1 MGFIINDFF
10 LDFILLFFPLYF
22 LYLINKTRS
31 LREAIK
37 LQGLKAINWKTFIRN
52 VILLFFLMFVISFA
66 ISYVATFFG
75 VQDLGVVGEKITSLS
90 VIYIIYLFVIRVF
103 LEEWFFRGFL
113 VSRVGVIAS
122 SALFAC
128 GHILYGSVTEV
139 IGAFVLGV
147 VLARFYQKT
156 KSLWVVY
163 IAHLTYNFVALAFM
177 FI

>member
-22 LYLINKTRS
+22 LYFVNKVRS
-31 LREAIK
+31 LRQVVN
-37 LQGLKAINWKTFIRN
+37 LQGLKTINWKTFIRN
-52 VILLFFLMFVISFA
+52 VVLLFFLMFVISFA
-66 ISYVATFFG
+66 ISYVASLFG
-75 VQDLGVVGEKITSLS
+75 VQDLGVVGQKITSLS
-90 VIYIIYLFVIRVF
+90 AIYIIYLFVVRVF

-113 VSRVGVIAS
+113 VNRVGVIIS

-156 KSLWVVY
+156 GSIW
-163 IAHLTYNFVALAFM
+163 ITFSAHLVYNFVALAFM

>member
-22 LYLINKTRS
+22 LYFYGKVVTLKE
-31 LREAIK
+31 LIK
-37 LQGLKAINWKTFIRN
+37 LQGLKRIDWKIFIRN
-52 VILLFFLMFVISFA
+52 VVILFFLMFIISFA
-66 ISYVATFFG
+66 ISYVSSLFG
-75 VQDLGVVGEKITSLS
+75 VQDLSVVGEKITSLS
-90 VIYIIYLFVIRVF
+90 AIYIIYLFVIRVF

-113 VSRVGVIAS
+113 VKRVGVIIS

-128 GHILYGSVTEV
+128 GHILYGSVTEI

-156 KSLWVVY
+156 GNIWVTFS
-163 IAHLTYNFVALAFM
+163 AHLIYNFIALAFM